1 MSDNAF
7 DELCTRLSAALE
19 ADGSR
24 LSAVYDRE
32 HWDWSLTRGDG
43 EQFYLGR
50 NYDDE
55 VILSL
60 LGLNDM
66 EFNAVRDGTAIVET
80 MTAFVQGRVTVRK
93 TWNRFGRR
101 LEVRPSNGEPF
112 TL

>member
-7 DELCTRLSAALE
+7 DELCARLSAALE
-19 ADGSR
+19 ADGSQ
-24 LSAVYDRE
+24 LLAAYDRE

-43 EQFYLGR
+43 ERFYLGR

-55 VILSL
+55 MVLSL
-60 LGLNDM
+60 LGLNDL
-66 EFNAVRDGTAIVET
+66 EFNAVRDGTAIVEL
-80 MTAFVQGRVTVRK
+80 MIAFVHGRVTVRK
-93 TWNRFGRR
+93 TWNPFGRR